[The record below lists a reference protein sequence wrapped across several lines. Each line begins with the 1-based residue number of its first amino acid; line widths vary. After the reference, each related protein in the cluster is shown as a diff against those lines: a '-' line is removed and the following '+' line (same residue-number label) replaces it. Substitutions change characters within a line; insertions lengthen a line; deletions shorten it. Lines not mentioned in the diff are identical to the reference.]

1 MAALTTRSIIG
12 QRTISNDSP
21 KANIR
26 RISISHEL
34 GCERRSAAQR
44 TLGRGPQ
51 CRSDRKSAWLQPQR
65 GERQAEAHGPQ
76 AGSQATDGQP
86 QDRGSA
92 DAKAGVGGSL
102 RPAGGSSG
110 VYAKAGREADQGT
123 YQGTHQA

>member
-1 MAALTTRSIIG
+1 MAALTTRSTIG
-12 QRTISNDSP
+12 QRIISNDSP

-51 CRSDRKSAWLQPQR
+51 CRSDRKSTWLQPQR

-76 AGSQATDGQP
+76 AGSQATDGQS

-110 VYAKAGREADQGT
+110 VHAEAGREADQGT
-123 YQGTHQA
+123 YQGAHQA